1 MKPITTAIK
10 SLMAGKSLIMS
21 MAVMLLALPSC
32 LKDDE
37 VDYTQWRQENEDYV
51 ARLEAMTNPDG
62 TKMYT
67 RVEPTWYPGGYIL
80 MCWHNDRAMT
90 ANGVP
95 PLYNSTCN
103 TVYHCSTL
111 TEAVDSSYN
120 LTTTAGD
127 SIYQCRPSNVI
138 PGYAAALMNMNPG
151 DSCTVI
157 IPYAMGYTDIGSG
170 NVKPYSTLIYELK
183 LVSISKYQLP

>member
-1 MKPITTAIK
+1 MLI
-10 SLMAGKSLIMS
+10 MAGAAAML
-21 MAVMLLALPSC
+21 VMPSC

-37 VDYTQWRQENEDYV
+37 VDYTQWRQDNDEYV
-51 ARLEAMTNPDG
+51 AEMEALTNPDG
-62 TKMYT
+62 TKVYT

-80 MCWHNDRAMT
+80 MCWHNDREET
-90 ANGVP
+90 SKGVP

-103 TVYHCSTL
+103 TIYHCRTL
-111 TEAVDSSYN
+111 TEAVDSSYT

-127 SIYQCRPSNVI
+127 SIYQCRPSHVI
-138 PGYAAALMNMNPG
+138 PGYGAALMNMCPG

-170 NVKPYSTLIYELK
+170 SVKPYSTLIYDMK
-183 LVSISKYQLP
+183 LVSVPKYQLP